1 MLLLHPPRPQPALPP
16 LHRRSFLG
24 FSLVADHS
32 YLDEAFGYS
41 VAAVG
46 FYFQWSYGFG
56 MPFPLNIIMLPFDII
71 EWYIR
76 WSISSG
82 PDTAAQ

>member
-1 MLLLHPPRPQPALPP
+1 MPP
-16 LHRRSFLG
+16 LQREGCWHVEDG
-24 FSLVADHS
+24 WECGVSLVADHS

-56 MPFPLNIIMLPFDII
+56 MPFPLNIIMLPFDIL